1 MLDQELKAYL
11 ENRLKEAELYA
22 KQGLIDEALEV
33 YRELRDLVSDE
44 ENGLKQEIQRRI
56 FELEAFKGVVSEE
69 VSGEGTSFEEKLR
82 KALILKEGAFYQQ
95 AVKILE
101 ELLEEN
107 PCLEVYRALAECLE
121 ALGHFEKAASVLK
134 KALKNLYFSPEA
146 RADFLFLKKKLAED
160 LEKAYEFEEALS
172 LYQALIHEI
181 PEEKET
187 FTEKIDFLKSI
198 VASCGRL
205 KILFKKKTLTPS
217 VCKEAA
223 EIARETGESVEQ
235 VLIEKFH
242 IPKSEIGEALSRFYN
257 CPFWEFTEKELVGKP
272 RCLEGVK
279 ESFLRQLV
287 VAPLEDEEGR
297 ITLVTDNPF
306 NLDKIEQ
313 AKKILELREFEIAV
327 GIKEDIL
334 KLLDLYYG
342 KLSYFE
348 SPEMPQLELIP
359 EEEEET
365 PEEEEALPED
375 QESVVVQLANYI
387 LEEAYNRGASD
398 IHIESLTGRRGAQIR
413 FRIDGECIPFQTVPY
428 SMKRPLVSRYKIM
441 AGLDIAEKRL
451 PQDGKIK
458 FRTRTGKVFEVRV
471 ATIPTIENNEDVVM
485 RILGG
490 VQARTLEE
498 IGLRPE
504 VLEQFKKLLEMP
516 YGLILVVGP
525 TGSGKTTTLHAALHY
540 INRPS
545 KKIWTAEDPVEI
557 VQEGLRQVQVR
568 PKIGLTFAR
577 VLRAFLR
584 ADPDVIMIG
593 ETRDEE
599 TAHTLIEASLTGH
612 LVFSTLHTNSAPET
626 VTRLLGMGIDPYNFA
641 DALLGVLAQRLAKRL
656 CPDCKEPY
664 QPSDRDLEEL
674 IFEYGEHPLKP
685 LTEEE
690 VRQATFY
697 RPVGCNRCNHTGYRG
712 RIALH
717 ELLVPNDEIRELI
730 VKAAPVHEI
739 REAAL
744 RNGMFTLKQDGILK
758 VLTGETDLKQVR
770 AVCVR

>member
-1 MLDQELKAYL
+1 MLDRELRNYI

-22 KQGLIDEALEV
+22 KQGLVDEALQV
-33 YRELRDLVSDE
+33 YRELRNLVSEE
-44 ENGLKQEIQRRI
+44 ENGLKQEIQKRI

-69 VSGEGTSFEEKLR
+69 ITGEESPFEERLK
-82 KALILKEGAFYQQ
+82 KAFILKDGAFYQQ
-95 AVKILE
+95 AIKILE
-101 ELLEEN
+101 ELLEEK
-107 PCLEVYRALAECLE
+107 PALEVYRALAECLE
-121 ALGHFEKAASVLK
+121 AIGHFEKAASILK
-134 KALKNLYFSPEA
+134 KALKEVSFTPEIKN
-146 RADFLFLKKKLAED
+146 DLLNLKKKLAEN
-160 LEKAYEFEEALS
+160 LEKAYEFDEALFIYQS
-172 LYQALIHEI
+172 LIKEI
-181 PEEKET
+181 PEEKEA
-187 FTEKIDFLKSI
+187 FREKIEFLKAI
-198 VASCGRL
+198 VSSCGRL
-205 KILFKKKTLTPS
+205 KFLLKKKVVTPS

-235 VLIEKFH
+235 VLIEKFQ

-257 CPFWEFTEKELVGKP
+257 CPFWEFSGEPPETKP
-272 RCLEGVK
+272 RALEGVK

-287 VAPLEDEEGR
+287 VAPLETDEGK
-297 ITLVTDNPF
+297 ILLVTDNPF

-313 AKKILELREFEIAV
+313 AKKILELRDFEIAV
-327 GIKEDIL
+327 GIREDIL
-334 KLLDLYYG
+334 KLLDFYYG
-342 KLSYFE
+342 KFQGIEVPSISE
-348 SPEMPQLELIP
+348 LEVVP
-359 EEEEET
+359 EEEET
-365 PEEEEALPED
+365 SEEEEALPED

-557 VQEGLRQVQVR
+557 VQEGLRQVQVK

-664 QPSDRDLEEL
+664 EPTEKDIEEL
-674 IFEYGEHPLKP
+674 IFEYGKHPLKT
-685 LTEEE
+685 LTEEDI
-690 VRQATFY
+690 RRATLY
-697 RPVGCNRCNHTGYRG
+697 RPVGCGRCNHTGYRG
-712 RIALH
+712 RVALH
-717 ELLVPNDEIRELI
+717 ELLVPNDEVRELI

-739 REAAL
+739 RDAAM

-758 VLTGETDLKQVR
+758 VLSGETDLKQVR

>member
-1 MLDQELKAYL
+1 MLDQELKAYIQ
-11 ENRLKEAELYA
+11 NRLKEAELYA
-22 KQGLIDEALEV
+22 KQGLVDEALEV
-33 YRELRDLVSDE
+33 YRELRNLVSEE
-44 ENGLKQEIQRRI
+44 ENGIKSEIQKRI
-56 FELEAFKGVVSEE
+56 LELEAFKGVISEDL
-69 VSGEGTSFEEKLR
+69 GLEESTPYEERLK
-82 KALILKEGAFYQQ
+82 KARILKDGAFYQQ
-95 AVKILE
+95 AIKILE
-101 ELLEEN
+101 ELLEER
-107 PCLEVYRALAECLE
+107 PSLEVYRLLAECLE
-121 ALGHFEKAASVLK
+121 ALGQFERAAGILK
-134 KALKNLYFSPEA
+134 RALKELTLSPET
-146 RADFLFLKKKLAED
+146 RDELITLKSKLAEY
-160 LEKAYEFEEALS
+160 LEKAYEFEEALRIYETLLEERPEDRES
-172 LYQALIHEI
+172 L
-181 PEEKET
+181 EEKV
-187 FTEKIDFLKSI
+187 DFLRSI
-198 VASCGRL
+198 LGSCGRL
-205 KILFKKKTLTPS
+205 KFLLKKKVITPS
-217 VCKEAA
+217 ICKEAA
-223 EIARETGESVEQ
+223 EIAKEKGASVEY
-235 VLIEKFH
+235 VLIDKFH
-242 IPKSEIGEALSRFYN
+242 IPKDKIGEALSRYYN
-257 CPFWEFTEKELVGKP
+257 THFWEFSERDLKDKP
-272 RCLEGVK
+272 SCLEGVK

-287 VAPLEDEEGR
+287 VAPWEEDGHIFL
-297 ITLVTDNPF
+297 ITNDPF
-306 NLDKIEQ
+306 DWDKIEQ
-313 AKKILELREFEIAV
+313 AKKILNLKDVGVLV

-334 KLLDLYYG
+334 NLLDYYYG
-342 KLSYFE
+342 KLSYFQP
-348 SPEMPQLELIP
+348 PEGTELELIP
-359 EEEEET
+359 EEEET
-365 PEEEEALPED
+365 EEEEALPED

-398 IHIESLTGRRGAQIR
+398 IHVESLTGRRGAQIR

-428 SMKRPLVSRYKIM
+428 SMKRPLVSRFKIM

-458 FRTRTGKVFEVRV
+458 FRTRAGKVFEVRV

-498 IGLRPE
+498 IGLLPE
-504 VLEQFKKLLEMP
+504 VRERFQQLLEMP

-540 INRPS
+540 INRPN

-557 VQEGLRQVQVR
+557 VQEGLRQVQVK

-664 QPSDRDLEEL
+664 TPTEKEIQEL
-674 IFEYGEHPLKP
+674 IFEYGQHPLRP

-690 VRQATFY
+690 VRKATLF
-697 RPVGCNRCNHTGYRG
+697 RPVGCSRCNHTGYRG
-712 RIALH
+712 RVAIH
-717 ELLVPNDEIRELI
+717 ELLVPNDELRELI

-739 REAAL
+739 REAAM
-744 RNGMFTLKQDGILK
+744 RNGMYTLKQDGIHK
-758 VLTGETDLKQVR
+758 VLAGETDLKQVR

>member
-1 MLDQELKAYL
+1 MLDKDLKTYI

-22 KQGLIDEALEV
+22 KQGLVDEALQV
-33 YRELRDLVSDE
+33 YRELRNLVSEE
-44 ENGLKQEIQRRI
+44 ENGLKQEIQKRI

-69 VSGEGTSFEEKLR
+69 ITGEESPFEERFK
-82 KALILKEGAFYQQ
+82 KALILKDGAFYQQ
-95 AVKILE
+95 AIKILE

-107 PCLEVYRALAECLE
+107 PSLEVYRALAECLE
-121 ALGHFEKAASVLK
+121 AIGHFEKAASILK
-134 KALKNLYFSPEA
+134 KALKEASFTPET
-146 RADFLFLKKKLAED
+146 RTDLINLKKKLAEN
-160 LEKAYEFEEALS
+160 LEKAYEFDEALS
-172 LYQALIHEI
+172 FYQDLTKEL
-181 PEEKET
+181 PEEEESLK
-187 FTEKIDFLKSI
+187 EKIEFLKTI
-198 VASCGRL
+198 VTSCGKL
-205 KILFKKKTLTPS
+205 KFLLKKKIITPS

-223 EIARETGESVEQ
+223 EIAKETGESIEYILV
-235 VLIEKFH
+235 EKFN
-242 IPKSEIGEALSRFYN
+242 IPKNEIGEALSRFYN
-257 CPFWEFTEKELVGKP
+257 CPFWEFSEEALSAKP
-272 RCLEGVK
+272 RALEGVK

-287 VAPLEDEEGR
+287 VAPLETDEGK
-297 ITLVTDNPF
+297 ILLVTDNPF

-313 AKKILELREFEIAV
+313 AKKILELRDFEIAV
-327 GIKEDIL
+327 GIREDIL
-334 KLLDLYYG
+334 KLLDFYYG
-342 KLSYFE
+342 KFQGLEVPSISE
-348 SPEMPQLELIP
+348 LELVP
-359 EEEEET
+359 EEEET
-365 PEEEEALPED
+365 SEEEEPLPED

-557 VQEGLRQVQVR
+557 VQEGLRQVQVK

-664 QPSDRDLEEL
+664 EPTEKDLEEL
-674 IFEYGEHPLKP
+674 IFEYGKHPLKT
-685 LTEEE
+685 LTEEDI
-690 VRQATFY
+690 RRATLY
-697 RPVGCNRCNHTGYRG
+697 RPVGCSRCNHTGYRG
-712 RIALH
+712 RVALH
-717 ELLVPNDEIRELI
+717 ELLVPNDEVRELI

-739 REAAL
+739 RDAAM

-758 VLTGETDLKQVR
+758 VLSGETDLKQVR

>member
-1 MLDQELKAYL
+1 
-11 ENRLKEAELYA
+11 
-22 KQGLIDEALEV
+22 
-33 YRELRDLVSDE
+33 
-44 ENGLKQEIQRRI
+44 
-56 FELEAFKGVVSEE
+56 
-69 VSGEGTSFEEKLR
+69 
-82 KALILKEGAFYQQ
+82 
-95 AVKILE
+95 
-101 ELLEEN
+101 
-107 PCLEVYRALAECLE
+107 
-121 ALGHFEKAASVLK
+121 
-134 KALKNLYFSPEA
+134 
-146 RADFLFLKKKLAED
+146 
-160 LEKAYEFEEALS
+160 
-172 LYQALIHEI
+172 
-181 PEEKET
+181 
-187 FTEKIDFLKSI
+187 
-198 VASCGRL
+198 
-205 KILFKKKTLTPS
+205 
-217 VCKEAA
+217 
-223 EIARETGESVEQ
+223 
-235 VLIEKFH
+235 
-242 IPKSEIGEALSRFYN
+242 
-257 CPFWEFTEKELVGKP
+257 
-272 RCLEGVK
+272 
-279 ESFLRQLV
+279 LRQLL
-287 VAPLEDEEGR
+287 VAPLVKEDGGLA
-297 ITLVTDNPF
+297 LVISNPF
-306 NLDKIEQ
+306 DINALEQ
-313 AKKILELREFEIAV
+313 AKKILKIKDFELLVALR
-327 GIKEDIL
+327 EDIL
-334 KLLDLYYG
+334 KLIDYHYG
-342 KLSYFE
+342 HLQYFE
-348 SPEMPQLELIP
+348 AAPSLEILPEEAPS
-359 EEEEET
+359 EEEEE
-365 PEEEEALPED
+365 EGIPED
-375 QESVVVQLANYI
+375 QESVVVQFANYL

-428 SMKRPLVSRYKIM
+428 QMKRPLISRYKIM

-490 VQARTLEE
+490 VEARTLEE
-498 IGLRPE
+498 INLRPE
-504 VLEQFKKLLEMP
+504 ILEKFKKILEMP

-568 PKIGLTFAR
+568 HKIGLTFAR

-599 TAHTLIEASLTGH
+599 TAHALIEASLTGH

-641 DALLGVLAQRLAKRL
+641 DALLGILAQRLAKRL

-664 QPSDRDLEEL
+664 QPTEKEIEEL
-674 IFEYGEHPLKP
+674 LFEYGTHPLHP

-690 VRQATFY
+690 VRKATLY
-697 RPVGCNRCNHTGYRG
+697 RPVGCPRCHQTGYRG

-717 ELLVPNDEIRELI
+717 ELLIPNEELRELI

-739 REAAL
+739 RETAM
-744 RNGMFTLKQDGILK
+744 RNGMFTLKQDGIFK
-758 VLTGETDLKQVR
+758 VLAGETDLKQVR

>member
-1 MLDQELKAYL
+1 MDTDIKAYI
-11 ENRLKEAELYA
+11 ENKLKEAELYA
-22 KQGLIDEALEV
+22 KQGLVDEALEL
-33 YRELRDLVSDE
+33 YRELENLVSEEQDE
-44 ENGLKQEIQRRI
+44 LKKEIQKRV
-56 FELEAFKGVVSEE
+56 FELEAFKGIVSED
-69 VSGEGTSFEEKLR
+69 VLEETPQEERLK
-82 KALILKEGAFYQQ
+82 KALILKEGTFYQQ
-95 AVKILE
+95 AIKILE
-101 ELLEEN
+101 ELLEEGFKT
-107 PCLEVYRALAECLE
+107 LEVYKNLAECLGNIGQLE
-121 ALGHFEKAASVLK
+121 RAAHIIRQALKEIPATAENKLDILNLK
-134 KALKNLYFSPEA
+134 KL
-146 RADFLFLKKKLAED
+146 LAEY
-160 LEKAYEFEEALS
+160 LEKAYEFDEALR
-172 LYQALIHEI
+172 LYIQLANEV
-181 PEEKET
+181 EEKDT
-187 FTEKIDFLKSI
+187 IQEKIEYLKNI
-198 VASCGRL
+198 TTHCRRL
-205 KILFKKKTLTPS
+205 KFLLKERIITPS
-217 VCKEAA
+217 ICHEAA
-223 EIARETGESVEQ
+223 EIAKETNSSIES

-242 IPKSEIGEALSRFYN
+242 ISKDKIGKALSRFYN
-257 CPFWEFTEKELVGKP
+257 CPFIEISDDKIVIKP
-272 RCLEGVK
+272 KCLEGVK
-279 ESFLRQLV
+279 ENFLRQTLI
-287 VAPLEDEEGR
+287 APLEEEGK
-297 ITLVTDNPF
+297 IFLLTEDPF
-306 NLDKIEQ
+306 NLDQIEQ
-313 AKKILELREFEIAV
+313 AKKILNLKEFEVAV
-327 GIKEDIL
+327 GIREDIL
-334 KLLDLYYG
+334 KLIDLYYG
-342 KLSYFE
+342 KLTFQP
-348 SPEMPQLELIP
+348 PEAPELELI
-359 EEEEET
+359 EEEEAH
-365 PEEEEALPED
+365 EEEEALPED

-413 FRIDGECIPFQTVPY
+413 FRIDGECIPFQMVPY
-428 SMKRPLVSRYKIM
+428 SLKRPLISRYKIM

-471 ATIPTIENNEDVVM
+471 ATLPTIENNEDVVM

-504 VLEQFKKLLEMP
+504 VKEQFKKLLEMP

-540 INRPS
+540 INRPN

-557 VQEGLRQVQVR
+557 VQEGLRQVQVK

-584 ADPDVIMIG
+584 ADPDIIMIG

-656 CPDCKEPY
+656 CPDCKKPY
-664 QPSDRDLEEL
+664 HPTDKEIEEL

-690 VRQATFY
+690 IKQATLY
-697 RPVGCNRCNHTGYRG
+697 QAVGCSRCNHTGYRG
-712 RIALH
+712 RIAIH
-717 ELLVPNDEIRELI
+717 ELLIPNDELRELI

-739 REAAL
+739 REAAM
-744 RNGMFTLKQDGILK
+744 RNGMYTLKQDGIFK
-758 VLTGETDLKQVR
+758 VLAGDTDLKQIR

>member
-1 MLDQELKAYL
+1 MMNEDLKVYI
-11 ENRLKEAELYA
+11 ENKLKEAELYA
-22 KQGLIDEALEV
+22 KQGLVDEALEI
-33 YRELRDLVSDE
+33 YREVRNLVADE
-44 ENGLKQEIQRRI
+44 QDGLKKEIQKRI

-69 VSGEGTSFEEKLR
+69 EPEETPQEERLK
-82 KALILKEGAFYQQ
+82 KALILKDGAFYQQ
-95 AVKILE
+95 AIKILE
-101 ELLEEN
+101 ELLEEGFHHI
-107 PCLEVYRALAECLE
+107 EVYKNLAECL
-121 ALGHFEKAASVLK
+121 ASLGQFEKAAYVLK
-134 KALKNLYFSPEA
+134 QGLKEIPHTDENRLDIINLE
-146 RADFLFLKKKLAED
+146 KTLAEY
-160 LEKAYEFEEALS
+160 LEKAYEFDEAL
-172 LYQALIHEI
+172 EI
-181 PEEKET
+181 YRRLEKRVEDRE
-187 FTEKIDFLKSI
+187 FIQEKIEYLKKLTSN
-198 VASCGRL
+198 CRRL
-205 KILFKKKTLTPS
+205 KFLFKEKIITPS
-217 VCKEAA
+217 ICHEAA
-223 EIARETGESVEQ
+223 EIARETENSIEWI
-235 VLIEKFH
+235 LIEKFQ
-242 IPKSEIGEALSRFYN
+242 IPKEKIGRALSRFYN
-257 CPFWEFTEKELVGKP
+257 CPFREVYEDQIVEKPK
-272 RCLEGVK
+272 CLEGVK
-279 ESFLRQLV
+279 ESFLRQTLI
-287 VAPLEDEEGR
+287 APIEEDGKIILLAE
-297 ITLVTDNPF
+297 NPF
-306 NLDKIEQ
+306 DLDHIEQ
-313 AKKILELREFEIAV
+313 AKKILNLKEFEIAV
-327 GIKEDIL
+327 AIKEDIL
-334 KLLDLYYG
+334 KLIDIYYG
-342 KLSYFE
+342 KFHPLQP
-348 SPEMPQLELIP
+348 PEAPQLEII
-359 EEEEET
+359 EEEEEAF
-365 PEEEEALPED
+365 EEEEALPED

-428 SMKRPLVSRYKIM
+428 SMKRPLISRYKIM

-458 FRTRTGKVFEVRV
+458 FRTRAGKVFEVRV

-498 IGLRPE
+498 IGLREE

-540 INRPS
+540 VNRPN

-584 ADPDVIMIG
+584 ADPDIIMIG
-593 ETRDEE
+593 ETRDQE

-656 CPDCKEPY
+656 CPNCKEPY
-664 QPSDRDLEEL
+664 KPSDKEIEEL
-674 IFEYGEHPLKP
+674 IYEYGEHPLRP

-690 VRQATFY
+690 IRNATLY
-697 RPVGCNRCNHTGYRG
+697 RAVGCSRCNHTGYRG
-712 RIALH
+712 RVAIH
-717 ELLVPNDEIRELI
+717 ELLVPNDELRELI

-739 REAAL
+739 RDVAMQ
-744 RNGMFTLKQDGILK
+744 NGMYTLKQDGILK
-758 VLTGETDLKQVR
+758 VLQGDTDLKQVR

>member
-1 MLDQELKAYL
+1 MNEDLRSYI

-22 KQGLIDEALEV
+22 KQGLVDEALEV
-33 YRELRDLVSDE
+33 YRDLRNLVSEE
-44 ENGLKQEIQRRI
+44 ENGLKQEIQKRI

-69 VSGEGTSFEEKLR
+69 ETPQDSFEERLK

-95 AVKILE
+95 AIR
-101 ELLEEN
+101 LLEDLAQEN
-107 PCLEVYRALAECLE
+107 PNPEVYRHLAECLA
-121 ALGHFEKAASVLK
+121 ALGQHEKAANCLK
-134 KALKNLYFSPEA
+134 QALRHFPLSPEN
-146 RADFLFLKKKLAED
+146 RLEFVELQKKLAEE
-160 LEKAYEFEEALS
+160 LEKAYEFE
-172 LYQALIHEI
+172 QALLVYQKLKEELLG
-181 PEEKET
+181 EEKVQAE
-187 FTEKIDFLKSI
+187 EKIAFLQEL
-198 VASCGRL
+198 VQGAAQL
-205 KILFKKKTLTPS
+205 KFLFKEKILTPS
-217 VCKEAA
+217 IGKEAL
-223 EIARETGESVEQ
+223 EIARETGSSVES
-235 VLIEKFH
+235 VLIEKFG
-242 IPKSEIGEALSRFYN
+242 ISKDLIGQALSRFYN
-257 CPFWEFTEKELVGKP
+257 CPFWEFKEDLLLGKP
-272 RCLEGVK
+272 QCLEGVK
-279 ESFLRQLV
+279 ESFLRQLL
-287 VAPLEDEEGR
+287 VAPLAKDDGR
-297 ITLVTDNPF
+297 LALVMANPF
-306 NLDKIEQ
+306 DLGAIEQ
-313 AKKILELREFEIAV
+313 AKKILQVKEFEIMVA
-327 GIKEDIL
+327 IREDIL
-334 KLLDLYYG
+334 KLLDYYYG
-342 KLSYFE
+342 KLEYFE
-348 SPEMPQLELIP
+348 APELEILP
-359 EEEEET
+359 EEEPVEEEEE
-365 PEEEEALPED
+365 LPED
-375 QESVVVQLANYI
+375 QESVVVQFANYV

-398 IHIESLTGRRGAQIR
+398 IHIESLTGKRGAQIR

-428 SMKRPLVSRYKIM
+428 HMKRPLISRYKIM

-504 VLEQFKKLLEMP
+504 VLEQFRRILEMP

-557 VQEGLRQVQVR
+557 VQEGLRQVQVHH
-568 PKIGLTFAR
+568 KIGLTFAR

-599 TAHTLIEASLTGH
+599 TAHALIEASLTGH

-641 DALLGVLAQRLAKRL
+641 DALLGILAQRLAKRL
-656 CPDCKEPY
+656 CPDCKEPFT
-664 QPSDRDLEEL
+664 PTEKEIEEL
-674 IFEYGEHPLKP
+674 IFEYGNHPLRP
-685 LTEEE
+685 LTEEDI
-690 VRQATFY
+690 RQATLY
-697 RPVGCNRCNHTGYRG
+697 RPVGCHRCNQTGYRG
-712 RIALH
+712 RVAIH
-717 ELLVPNDEIRELI
+717 ELLTPNDELRELI